1 MDLLKE
7 YLTNLYMLKTPVGVT
22 IAWNLPQFKKPLD
35 KHGNPEELAADQLF
49 RLKQLSLYSDMEK
62 VQ

>member
-49 RLKQLSLYSDMEK
+49 RLKQLSLY
-62 VQ
+62 